1 MKKRKKNKINENKN
15 IIFIGIGIA
24 LIVILY
30 FIASPYQQCVRGYVN
45 MKYDKEEME
54 KFYDKAQQRKTKNY
68 YKSRAQ
74 IMCKKR

>member
-45 MKYDKEEME
+45 MKIDKERM
-54 KFYDKAQQRKTKNY
+54 KHYPKAQQRETKNY

-74 IMCKKR
+74 IMCQKR